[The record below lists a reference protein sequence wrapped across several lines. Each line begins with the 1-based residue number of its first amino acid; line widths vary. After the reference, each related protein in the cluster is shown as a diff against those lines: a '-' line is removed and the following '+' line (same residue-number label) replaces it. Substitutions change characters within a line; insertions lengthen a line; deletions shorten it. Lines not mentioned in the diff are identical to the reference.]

1 MYQDPDRDPCH
12 PSARAA
18 KRSLVKDVWIG
29 AGLLMLSVGETA
41 LIAIIALVCTC
52 LSFMILDETA

>member
-1 MYQDPDRDPCH
+1 MDEHEEERKSKRRY
-12 PSARAA
+12 AA
-18 KRSLVKDVWIG
+18 KKSLVRDVWIG

-41 LIAIIALVCTC
+41 GIAAIALAVTC